1 MHKHSLTLVTL
12 ASLLLG
18 ACVAT
23 VRPTPGPGPSEPP
36 PPRTE
41 VRDHREHREREP
53 RVIEGRVF
61 DAETRQP
68 LDRAAV
74 DITSPSFS
82 GERTVNTGPDGRYR
96 TEEIPRGQFGFRC
109 RREGYET
116 FTSQATMNDGIAHID
131 CEMHRKH

>member
-1 MHKHSLTLVTL
+1 MHKHSLILVAF

-23 VRPTPGPGPSEPP
+23 VRPAPGPAPEPAGP

-41 VRDHREHREREP
+41 VRDHRHEP

-74 DITSPSFS
+74 DITSPSFA

-131 CEMHRKH
+131 CEMHRKRH